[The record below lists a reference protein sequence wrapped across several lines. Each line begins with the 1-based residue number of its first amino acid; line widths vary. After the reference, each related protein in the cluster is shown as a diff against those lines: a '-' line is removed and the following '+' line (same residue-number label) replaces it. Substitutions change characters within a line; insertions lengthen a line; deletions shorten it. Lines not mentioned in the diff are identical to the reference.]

1 MGNTP
6 NSLEPW
12 SVKKSSAL
20 YNVNGWSAGF
30 FAINDAG
37 RTCVTPKGSN
47 GPSLDLYELVN
58 DLVDRGLRAPLWIR
72 FPDIVESRVKM
83 LAESFHNAFSTFG
96 YKGKYR
102 GVYPIKVNQQRHLVE
117 AMVRFGHGTGL
128 GLEAGSKP
136 ELLVALALL
145 DNPDA
150 LLVCNGFKD
159 KEYMETALL
168 ASRLGRNVIIVIDRY
183 QELPLLLNVA
193 RQLDIRPTIG
203 FRAKL
208 ENKGAGKWVD
218 SSGPRSKFGLT
229 ALEIVE
235 GVEFLK
241 KEGMLDCLQL
251 LHFHIGSQ
259 ITSIRPI
266 KDSLQEACRIYADL
280 FTMGAK
286 LQYLDVGG
294 GLGVDYDGSKTNWEN
309 SLNYSEQEYANDVVS
324 AIQTICEERELPHP
338 DIITES
344 GRALTAHHAVLVFNV
359 LGTHEILKS
368 TAPPAPSEGDHEKVV
383 ELWEV
388 YQKTSQ
394 KNLMETYHDSIQIK
408 EDSIKLFNLGYL
420 TLKDRAAIEQ
430 IFWAVIGKI
439 QKLSK
444 DLGERPEEL
453 EALDK
458 ELHDTYFCNFSVFQS
473 APDHWA
479 VRQLFPV
486 MPIHRLNE
494 EPTRKATFVDL
505 TCDSDGKMDR
515 FIDVKDVKH
524 ALEVHPV
531 DPDPNKEYYIGV
543 FLLGA
548 YQEILGD
555 MHNLFGDTDA
565 VYVSIKEDGDYEIDH
580 LVEGDTVTQVLEYVE
595 YFKPALMER
604 MRFAVEN
611 ALKSKRMSI
620 QDGRKFLQFY
630 EQGLD
635 GYTYLEGME

>member
-1 MGNTP
+1 MGNSGTS
-6 NSLEPW
+6 SLDVW
-12 SVKKSSAL
+12 SVKKSASL
-20 YNVNGWSAGF
+20 YNVAGWSNGF
-30 FAINDAG
+30 FTINEQG
-37 RTCVTPKGSN
+37 RTCVTPKGPT

-58 DLVDRGLRAPLWIR
+58 DLVDRGLRAPILLR
-72 FPDIVESRVKM
+72 FPDIVEARVKT
-83 LAESFHNAFSTFG
+83 LAESFQNAFQTFG

-117 AMVRFGHGTGL
+117 AMLRAGTETGL
-128 GLEAGSKP
+128 GIEAGSKP
-136 ELLVALALL
+136 ELLAALSVL

-150 LLVCNGFKD
+150 LTICNGFKD
-159 KEYMETALL
+159 KEYIETALL
-168 ASRLGRNVIIVIDRY
+168 ASRLGRNIIVVIDRY
-183 QELPLLLNVA
+183 QELPLLLNIA
-193 RQLDIRPTIG
+193 KSLDIKPKIG

-235 GVEFLK
+235 GIEYLK

-266 KDSLQEACRIYADL
+266 KDSLQEAVRIFADL
-280 FTMGAK
+280 HAMGAK
-286 LQYLDVGG
+286 LQYMDVGG

-324 AIQTICEERELPHP
+324 AIQTICDERELPHP
-338 DIITES
+338 DVITES

-359 LGTHEILKS
+359 LGTHEILKKNS
-368 TAPPAPSEGDHEKVV
+368 PAAPGPEEHEKVQ
-383 ELWEV
+383 ELWEIFN
-388 YQKTSQ
+388 KISLRNMTES
-394 KNLMETYHDSIQIK
+394 YHDTIQAK

-420 TLKDRAAIEQ
+420 TLKDRAAIEGL
-430 IFWAVIGKI
+430 FWAIIGKI

-444 DLGERPEEL
+444 ELAERSEDL

-458 ELHDTYFCNFSVFQS
+458 ELHDTYYCNFSVFQS

-515 FIDVKDVKH
+515 FIDIKDVKH
-524 ALEVHPV
+524 ALEVHPLQ
-531 DPDPNKEYYIGV
+531 DGQEYYLGV

-555 MHNLFGDTDA
+555 LHNLFGDTDA
-565 VYVSIKEDGDYEIDH
+565 VYVNILEDGYEISQ
-580 LVEGDTVTQVLEYVE
+580 GDTVTQVLEYVE

-611 ALKSKRMSI
+611 ALKKKTMTI
-620 QDGRKFLQFY
+620 QEGRKFLHFY

-635 GYTYLEGME
+635 GYTYLEGNE

>member
-1 MGNTP
+1 MGNTVT
-6 NSLEPW
+6 SLEPW
-12 SVKKSSAL
+12 SVKKSLSL
-20 YNVNGWSAGF
+20 YNVPGWSNGF
-30 FAINDAG
+30 FTVNEQG
-37 RTCVTPKGSN
+37 RVCVTPKGAN
-47 GPSLDLYELVN
+47 GPSLDLYELTN

-72 FPDIVESRVKM
+72 FPDIVEGRVKV
-83 LAESFHNAFSTFG
+83 LAESFHNAFGTFA

-117 AMVRFGHGTGL
+117 AMVRYGAETGL

-145 DNPDA
+145 DNPEA

-159 KEYMETALL
+159 KEYIETALL
-168 ASRLGRNVIIVIDRY
+168 AQRLGRNIIVVIDRY
-183 QELPLLLNVA
+183 QELPLLLSVA
-193 RQLDIRPTIG
+193 RSLDIKPRIG

-208 ENKGAGKWVD
+208 EAKGAGKWVD

-229 ALEIVE
+229 ASEIVE
-235 GVEFLK
+235 GVEYLK
-241 KEGMLDCLQL
+241 KEGMLDCLEL

-266 KDSLQEACRIYADL
+266 KDSLQEACRVFADL
-280 FTMGAK
+280 HAMGAK
-286 LQYLDVGG
+286 LKFMDVGG

-324 AIQTICEERELPHP
+324 AIQSICEERELPHP

-359 LGTHEILKS
+359 LGTHEILKKDH
-368 TAPPAPSEGDHEKVV
+368 PPAPGPEDHEKVH
-383 ELWEV
+383 ELHEIHNKLSV
-388 YQKTSQ
+388 R
-394 KNLMETYHDSIQIK
+394 NLIESYHDVIAAK
-408 EDSIKLFNLGYL
+408 EDSLKLFNLGYL

-430 IFWAVIGKI
+430 IFWAIIGKI

-444 DLGERPEEL
+444 ELQDIPEEFD
-453 EALDK
+453 ALDK

-479 VRQLFPV
+479 VKQLFPV

-494 EPTRKATFVDL
+494 EPTRKATLVDL

-515 FIDVKDVKH
+515 FIDIKDVKH
-524 ALEVHPV
+524 ALEVHTVNP
-531 DPDPNKEYYIGV
+531 KEEYYMGL

-565 VYVSIKEDGDYEIDH
+565 VYVTITDDGYEISH
-580 LVEGDTVTQVLEYVE
+580 LVEGDTVEQVLEFVE

-611 ALKSKRMSI
+611 ALKKKTMSI

-635 GYTYLEGME
+635 GYTYLEGNE

>member
-1 MGNTP
+1 MGNSGSS
-6 NSLEPW
+6 SLETW
-12 SVKKSSAL
+12 NVKKSSSL
-20 YNVNGWSAGF
+20 YNVAGWSNDF
-30 FAINDAG
+30 FAINEQG
-37 RTCVTPKGSN
+37 RTCVTPKGPN
-47 GPSLDLYELVN
+47 GPSLDLYELVG
-58 DLVDRGLRAPLWIR
+58 DLVDRGLRAPILLR
-72 FPDIVESRVKM
+72 FPDIVEARVRS
-83 LAESFHNAFSTFG
+83 LAQSFHSAFQTFN
-96 YKGKYR
+96 YQGKYR

-117 AMVRFGHGTGL
+117 AMLRAGQETGL
-128 GLEAGSKP
+128 GIEAGSKP
-136 ELLVALALL
+136 ELLAALSLL
-145 DNPDA
+145 DNPEA
-150 LLVCNGFKD
+150 LTICNGFKD
-159 KEYMETALL
+159 KEYIETALL
-168 ASRLGRNVIIVIDRY
+168 ASRLGRNIIVVIDRY
-183 QELPLLLNVA
+183 QELPLLLGIA
-193 RQLDIRPTIG
+193 KSLDIKPRIG

-235 GVEFLK
+235 GVEVLK

-280 FTMGAK
+280 YAMGAK
-286 LQYLDVGG
+286 LQFMDVGG

-338 DIITES
+338 DVITES

-359 LGTHEILKS
+359 LGTHEILKKK
-368 TAPPAPSEGDHEKVV
+368 APEAPATDEHEKVQ
-383 ELWEV
+383 ELWEIFN
-388 YQKTSQ
+388 KISLRNMTES
-394 KNLMETYHDSIQIK
+394 YHDTIQAK

-420 TLKDRAAIEQ
+420 TLKDRAAIEGL
-430 IFWAVIGKI
+430 FWAIIGKI

-444 DLGERPEEL
+444 ELAERSEDL

-458 ELHDTYFCNFSVFQS
+458 ELHDTYYCNFSVFQS

-486 MPIHRLNE
+486 MPIHRLEE
-494 EPTRKATFVDL
+494 EPTRRATFVDL
-505 TCDSDGKMDR
+505 TCDSDGKIDR
-515 FIDVKDVKH
+515 FIDIKDVKH
-524 ALEVHPV
+524 ALEVHPL
-531 DPDPNKEYYIGV
+531 KEGEEYYLGV

-565 VYVSIKEDGDYEIDH
+565 VYVSISDEGYEISH
-580 LVEGDTVTQVLEYVE
+580 IVEGDTVTQVLEYVE

-611 ALKSKRMSI
+611 ALKKKTMTI
-620 QDGRKFLQFY
+620 QEGRKFLHFY

-635 GYTYLEGME
+635 GYTYLEGNE

>member
-1 MGNTP
+1 M
-6 NSLEPW
+6 LEAWNP
-12 SVKKSSAL
+12 KKSAGL
-20 YNVNGWSAGF
+20 YNVNGWSEGF
-30 FAINDAG
+30 FGINDKG
-37 RTCVTPKGSN
+37 NVIVTPKGPN
-47 GPSLDLYELVN
+47 GPQLDLLELVN

-72 FPDIVESRVKM
+72 FPDILESRVKII
-83 LAESFHNAFSTFG
+83 AQSFQNAFQTFG
-96 YKGKYR
+96 YKGRYR

-117 AMVRFGHGTGL
+117 ALVRYGLETAL

-145 DNPDA
+145 DNPEA

-159 KEYMETALL
+159 KEYIETALQ
-168 ASRLGRNVIIVIDRY
+168 ASRLGRNVIIVIDRF
-183 QELPLLLNVA
+183 QELPLLVQVS
-193 RQLDIRPTIG
+193 RQLGISPRIG

-208 ENKGAGKWVD
+208 EAKGAGKWVD

-235 GVEFLK
+235 GVELLK

-280 FTMGAK
+280 CAMGANMK
-286 LQYLDVGG
+286 LLDVGG

-324 AIQTICEERELPHP
+324 AIQSICEERELPHP

-368 TAPPAPSEGDHEKVV
+368 GAPAVPSPDDHEKVHELYEIYGKLSPKNMV
-383 ELWEV
+383 EL
-388 YQKTSQ
+388 
-394 KNLMETYHDSIQIK
+394 YHDTIQAK
-408 EDSIKLFNLGYL
+408 EDAAKLFNLGYL
-420 TLKDRAAIEQ
+420 TLKERAAIESY
-430 IFWAVIGKI
+430 FWHIITRI
-439 QKLSK
+439 QKMTSELA
-444 DLGERPEEL
+444 ERPEEL
-453 EALDK
+453 DALEK
-458 ELHDTYFCNFSVFQS
+458 ELHDTYYCNFSVFQS

-494 EPTRKATFVDL
+494 QPTRRATFVDL

-515 FIDVKDVKH
+515 FIDIKDVKH
-524 ALEVHPV
+524 ALEVHPLESG
-531 DPDPNKEYYIGV
+531 KEYFIGV

-565 VYVSIKEDGDYEIDH
+565 VYVSIKDDDYEIDH
-580 LVEGDTVTQVLEYVE
+580 LVEGDTVKQVIEYVE
-595 YFKPALMER
+595 YYKPALMER

-611 ALKSKRMSI
+611 AMKSKRMTI
-620 QDGRKFLQFY
+620 QEGRSFLQSY
-630 EQGLD
+630 EQGLE
-635 GYTYLEGME
+635 GYTYLEGNE

>member
-12 SVKKSSAL
+12 SVKKSSGL

-30 FAINDAG
+30 FTINEAG
-37 RTCVTPKGSN
+37 NVCVTPKGPT
-47 GPSLDLYELVN
+47 GPSLDLNELVN

-72 FPDIVESRVKM
+72 FPEIVETRVKM
-83 LAESFHNAFSTFG
+83 IAESFHNAFQTFN

-117 AMVRFGHGTGL
+117 AMVRCGFETGL

-136 ELLVALALL
+136 ELLVALAQL

-150 LLVCNGFKD
+150 LLICNGFKD
-159 KEYMETALL
+159 KEYIETALL
-168 ASRLGRNVIIVIDRY
+168 ATRLGRNIIVVIDRY
-183 QELPLLLNVA
+183 QELPLLVSIA
-193 RQLDIRPTIG
+193 KSLDIKPVIG

-229 ALEIVE
+229 ALEMVE

-241 KEGMLDCLQL
+241 KENMMDCLQL
-251 LHFHIGSQ
+251 MHFHIGSQ

-266 KDSLQEACRIYADL
+266 KDSLQEACRVFADL
-280 FTMGAK
+280 CAMGAK
-286 LQYLDVGG
+286 LQYMDVGG

-309 SLNYSEQEYANDVVS
+309 SVNYSEQEYANDVVS
-324 AIQTICEERELPHP
+324 AIQSICEERELPHP
-338 DIITES
+338 AIITES

-359 LGTHEILKS
+359 LGTHEIVKPGS
-368 TAPPAPSEGDHEKVV
+368 PSAPGPEAHEKVQ
-383 ELWEV
+383 ELWEI
-388 YQKTSQ
+388 YNKLSQ
-394 KNLMETYHDSIQIK
+394 KNMTELYHDTIQDK

-420 TLKDRAAIEQ
+420 TLKDRAEIDLL
-430 IFWAVIGKI
+430 FWAIIGKI

-444 DLGERPEEL
+444 DMVERPEEL
-453 EALDK
+453 ENLDK

-486 MPIHRLNE
+486 MPIHRLAE
-494 EPTRKATFVDL
+494 EPTRKATLVDL

-524 ALEVHPV
+524 ALEVHPLE
-531 DPDPNKEYYIGV
+531 PGKEYYIGV

-565 VYVSIKEDGDYEIDH
+565 VYVSVKDGDYEIDH

-595 YFKPALMER
+595 YFKPAMMER
-604 MRFAVEN
+604 MRYSVEN
-611 ALKSKRMSI
+611 ALKTKRMTI
-620 QDGRKFLQFY
+620 LEGRKFLQFY

-635 GYTYLEGME
+635 GYTYLEGNE

>member
-1 MGNTP
+1 MGNTTT
-6 NSLEPW
+6 SLDLW
-12 SVKKSSAL
+12 SVKKSASL
-20 YNVNGWSAGF
+20 YNIAGWSNGF
-30 FAINDAG
+30 FNINEAG
-37 RTCVTPKGSN
+37 HTTVTPKGIN
-47 GPSLDLYELVN
+47 GPSLDLYDLVN

-72 FPDIVESRVKM
+72 FPDIVESRVKT
-83 LAESFHNAFSTFG
+83 LAESFHNAFGTFN

-117 AMVRFGHGTGL
+117 AMVKFGHDTGL

-136 ELLVALALL
+136 ELLIALALL
-145 DNPDA
+145 DNPEA
-150 LLVCNGFKD
+150 LLICNGFKD
-159 KEYMETALL
+159 KEYIETALL
-168 ASRLGRNVIIVIDRY
+168 ASRLGRNIIVVIDRY
-183 QELPLLLNVA
+183 QELPLLLSIA
-193 RQLDIRPTIG
+193 KQLGVKPTIG

-235 GVEFLK
+235 GIDYLK

-266 KDSLQEACRIYADL
+266 KDSLQEACRIFADL
-280 FTMGAK
+280 HTMGAK
-286 LQYLDVGG
+286 LQYMDVGG

-324 AIQTICEERELPHP
+324 AIQSICEERDLPHP
-338 DIITES
+338 DVITES

-359 LGTHEILKS
+359 LGTHEILKKE
-368 TAPPAPSEGDHEKVV
+368 APVAPQAEEHEKVH
-383 ELWEV
+383 ELWEI
-388 YQKTSQ
+388 YNKLSLRNITE
-394 KNLMETYHDSIQIK
+394 LYHDTVQAK

-420 TLKDRAAIEQ
+420 TLKDRAGVEGL
-430 IFWAVIGKI
+430 FWAIIGKI
-439 QKLSK
+439 QKMSK
-444 DLGERPEEL
+444 ELGERSEDL

-458 ELHDTYFCNFSVFQS
+458 ELHDTYYCNFSVFQS

-515 FIDVKDVKH
+515 FIDIKDVKH
-524 ALEVHPV
+524 ALEVHPLKV
-531 DPDPNKEYYIGV
+531 GEEYYIAV

-565 VYVSIKEDGDYEIDH
+565 VYVSVNDEGYEISH

-611 ALKSKRMSI
+611 ALKKKTMTI
-620 QDGRKFLQFY
+620 QEGRKFIHFY

-635 GYTYLEGME
+635 GYTYLEGNE

>member
-1 MGNTP
+1 M
-6 NSLEPW
+6 
-12 SVKKSSAL
+12 
-20 YNVNGWSAGF
+20 
-30 FAINDAG
+30 
-37 RTCVTPKGSN
+37 
-47 GPSLDLYELVN
+47 
-58 DLVDRGLRAPLWIR
+58 LRAGQ
-72 FPDIVESRVKM
+72 E
-83 LAESFHNAFSTFG
+83 
-96 YKGKYR
+96 
-102 GVYPIKVNQQRHLVE
+102 
-117 AMVRFGHGTGL
+117 TGL
-128 GLEAGSKP
+128 GIEAGSKP
-136 ELLVALALL
+136 ELLAALSLL

-150 LLVCNGFKD
+150 LTICNGFKD
-159 KEYMETALL
+159 KEYIETALL
-168 ASRLGRNVIIVIDRY
+168 ASRLGRNIIVVIDRY
-183 QELPLLLNVA
+183 QELPLLLGIA
-193 RQLDIRPTIG
+193 KSLDIKPRIG

-235 GVEFLK
+235 GVEVLK

-280 FTMGAK
+280 YAMGAK
-286 LQYLDVGG
+286 LQYMDVGG

-338 DIITES
+338 DVITES

-359 LGTHEILKS
+359 LGTHEILKKK
-368 TAPPAPSEGDHEKVV
+368 APEAPLPEEHEKVQ
-383 ELWEV
+383 ELWEIFN
-388 YQKTSQ
+388 KISLRNMTES
-394 KNLMETYHDSIQIK
+394 YHDTIQAK

-420 TLKDRAAIEQ
+420 TLKDRAAIEGL
-430 IFWAVIGKI
+430 FWAIIGKI

-444 DLGERPEEL
+444 ELAERSEDL

-458 ELHDTYFCNFSVFQS
+458 ELHDTYYCNFSVFQS

-486 MPIHRLNE
+486 MPIHRLDE
-494 EPTRKATFVDL
+494 EPTRRATFVDL
-505 TCDSDGKMDR
+505 TCDSDGKIDR

-524 ALEVHPV
+524 ALEVHPL
-531 DPDPNKEYYIGV
+531 KEGEEYYLGV

-565 VYVSIKEDGDYEIDH
+565 VYVSISDEGYEISH
-580 LVEGDTVTQVLEYVE
+580 IVEGDTVTQVLEYVE

-611 ALKSKRMSI
+611 ALKKKTMTI
-620 QDGRKFLQFY
+620 QEGRKFLHFY

-635 GYTYLEGME
+635 GYTYLEGNE

>member
-1 MGNTP
+1 MGNSGSS
-6 NSLEPW
+6 SLETW
-12 SVKKSSAL
+12 NVKKSASL
-20 YNVNGWSAGF
+20 YNVAGWSNGF
-30 FAINDAG
+30 FTINEQG
-37 RTCVTPKGSN
+37 RTCVTPKGPT

-58 DLVDRGLRAPLWIR
+58 DLVDRGLRAPILLR
-72 FPDIVESRVKM
+72 FPDIVEARVKT
-83 LAESFHNAFSTFG
+83 LAESFHNAFQTFG

-117 AMVRFGHGTGL
+117 AMLRAGSETGL
-128 GLEAGSKP
+128 GIEAGSKP
-136 ELLVALALL
+136 ELLAALSLH
-145 DNPDA
+145 DNPEA
-150 LLVCNGFKD
+150 LMICNGFKD
-159 KEYMETALL
+159 KEYIETALL
-168 ASRLGRNVIIVIDRY
+168 ASRLGRNIIVVIDRY
-183 QELPLLLNVA
+183 QELPLLLNISKS
-193 RQLDIRPTIG
+193 LDIKPKIG

-235 GVEFLK
+235 GVEYLK

-266 KDSLQEACRIYADL
+266 KDSLQEACRIFADL
-280 FTMGAK
+280 YAMGAK
-286 LQYLDVGG
+286 LQYMDVGG

-338 DIITES
+338 DVITES

-359 LGTHEILKS
+359 LGTHEILKK
-368 TAPPAPSEGDHEKVV
+368 TAPVAPSEGEHEKVQ
-383 ELWEV
+383 ELWEIFNKISLRNV
-388 YQKTSQ
+388 TE
-394 KNLMETYHDSIQIK
+394 LYHDTVQAK

-420 TLKDRAAIEQ
+420 TLKDRAAIEGL
-430 IFWAVIGKI
+430 FWAIIGKI

-444 DLGERPEEL
+444 ELADRSEDL

-458 ELHDTYFCNFSVFQS
+458 ELHDTYYCNFSVFQS

-486 MPIHRLNE
+486 MPIHRLHE
-494 EPTRKATFVDL
+494 QPTRQATFVDL
-505 TCDSDGKMDR
+505 TCDSDGKIDR

-524 ALEVHPV
+524 ALEVHPL
-531 DPDPNKEYYIGV
+531 KEGEEYYLGV

-565 VYVSIKEDGDYEIDH
+565 VYVSIQDDGYEISH
-580 LVEGDTVTQVLEYVE
+580 IVEGDTVSQVLEYVE

-611 ALKSKRMSI
+611 ALKKKSMTI
-620 QDGRKFLQFY
+620 QEGRKFLHFY

-635 GYTYLEGME
+635 GYTYLEGNE

>member
-1 MGNTP
+1 MGNTG

-12 SVKKSSAL
+12 SVKKSAAL

-30 FAINDAG
+30 FTINDAG
-37 RTCVTPKGSN
+37 RTCVTPKGAN

-72 FPDIVESRVKM
+72 FPDIVETRVKA
-83 LAESFHNAFSTFG
+83 LADSFHQAFQTFG
-96 YKGKYR
+96 YKGRYR

-117 AMVRFGHGTGL
+117 AMVRFGSETFL

-145 DNPDA
+145 DNPEPM
-150 LLVCNGFKD
+150 LICNGFKD
-159 KEYMETALL
+159 KEYIETALL
-168 ASRLGRNVIIVIDRY
+168 ASRLGRNIVIVIDRF
-183 QELPLLLNVA
+183 QELPLLFQVA
-193 RQLDIRPTIG
+193 KSLDIKPRIG

-241 KEGMLDCLQL
+241 KEGALDCLQL

-280 FTMGAK
+280 YAMGAK

-359 LGTHEILKS
+359 LGTHEILKNTS
-368 TAPPAPSEGDHEKVV
+368 PPQPAAEDHEKVI
-383 ELWEV
+383 ELWEI
-388 YQKTSQ
+388 YNKISLR
-394 KNLMETYHDSIQIK
+394 NMNELYHDTIQAK

-420 TLKDRAAIEQ
+420 TLKDRAQIEQ
-430 IFWAVIGKI
+430 IFWAIIGKI

-444 DLGERPEEL
+444 ELSERPEDL
-453 EALDK
+453 ESLDK
-458 ELHDTYFCNFSVFQS
+458 ELHDTYYCNFSVFQS

-515 FIDVKDVKH
+515 FIDVKDVKY

-531 DPDPNKEYYIGV
+531 DPAKEYYIGV

-565 VYVSIKEDGDYEIDH
+565 VYVSIKEDGYEIDH

-611 ALKSKRMSI
+611 ALKTKRMNI
-620 QDGRKFLQFY
+620 QEGRKFLQFY

-635 GYTYLEGME
+635 GYTYLEGNE

>member
-1 MGNTP
+1 MGNTTS
-6 NSLEPW
+6 SLEQW
-12 SVKKSSAL
+12 NVKKSTAL
-20 YNVNGWSAGF
+20 YNVPGWSAGF
-30 FAINDAG
+30 FNVNDSG
-37 RTCVTPKGSN
+37 NVIVTPKGAN
-47 GPSLDLYELVN
+47 GPSLDLFELVN

-83 LAESFHNAFSTFG
+83 LAESFQNAFQTFG

-117 AMVRFGHGTGL
+117 AMVRFGAETNL

-145 DNPDA
+145 DNPEA
-150 LLVCNGFKD
+150 LLICNGFKD
-159 KEYMETALL
+159 KEYIETALL
-168 ASRLGRNVIIVIDRY
+168 ASRLGKNIVIVIDRF
-183 QELPLLLNVA
+183 QELPLLFSIA
-193 RQLDIRPTIG
+193 KSLDVVPKIG

-241 KEGMLDCLQL
+241 KENALDCLQL

-280 FTMGAK
+280 YTMGAK
-286 LQYLDVGG
+286 LRYLDVGG
-294 GLGVDYDGSKTNWEN
+294 GLGVDYDGSRTNWEN

-359 LGTHEILKS
+359 LGTHEILKAGS
-368 TAPPAPSEGDHEKVV
+368 PPAPGAEAHEKVQ

-388 YQKTSQ
+388 YNKISQ
-394 KNLMETYHDSIQIK
+394 KNVNELYHDTIQAK

-420 TLKDRAAIEQ
+420 TLKDRAQIEQ
-430 IFWAVIGKI
+430 IFWAIIGKI
-439 QKLSK
+439 QKISK
-444 DLGERPEEL
+444 ELPERPEDL
-453 EALDK
+453 ESLDK
-458 ELHDTYFCNFSVFQS
+458 ELHDTYFCNFSIFQS

-486 MPIHRLNE
+486 MPIHRLQE
-494 EPTRKATFVDL
+494 EPTRKATLVDL
-505 TCDSDGKMDR
+505 TCDSDGKMDK

-524 ALEVHPV
+524 ALEVHSV
-531 DPDPNKEYYIGV
+531 DPTKEYYLGV

-555 MHNLFGDTDA
+555 MHNLFGDTDS
-565 VYVSIKEDGDYEIDH
+565 VYVSIKEDGYEIDH

-611 ALKSKRMSI
+611 ALKNKRMSI
-620 QDGRKFLQFY
+620 QEGRKFLHFY

-635 GYTYLEGME
+635 GYTYLEGNE

>member
-12 SVKKSSAL
+12 SVKKSSSL
-20 YNVNGWSAGF
+20 YNVPGWSAGF
-30 FAINDAG
+30 FTINEQG
-37 RTCVTPKGSN
+37 RACATPKGPN
-47 GPSLDLYELVN
+47 GPSVDIYELVN
-58 DLVDRGLRAPLWIR
+58 DLVDRGLRAPLLLR
-72 FPDIVESRVKM
+72 FPDIVEARVKM
-83 LAESFHNAFSTFG
+83 LAESFQNAFQTFG
-96 YKGKYR
+96 YRGQYR

-117 AMVRFGHGTGL
+117 AMVRFGSETHL

-136 ELLVALALL
+136 ELLVALGLLENPEALL
-145 DNPDA
+145 I
-150 LLVCNGFKD
+150 CNGFKD
-159 KEYMETALL
+159 KEYIETALL
-168 ASRLGRNVIIVIDRY
+168 ASRLGRNVMIVIDRF
-183 QELPLLLNVA
+183 QELPLLFSIA
-193 RQLDIRPTIG
+193 KSLDIKPKIG

-235 GVEFLK
+235 GIEFLK
-241 KEGMLDCLQL
+241 KEDQLDCLQL

-280 FTMGAK
+280 YSMGAK

-294 GLGVDYDGSKTNWEN
+294 GLGVDYDGSRTNWEN

-324 AIQTICEERELPHP
+324 AIQQICEERELPHP

-344 GRALTAHHAVLVFNV
+344 GRALTAHHAALIFNV
-359 LGTHEILKS
+359 LGTHEILK
-368 TAPPAPSEGDHEKVV
+368 TVAPKAPGPDDHEKVL
-383 ELWEV
+383 ELWEIHN
-388 YQKTSQ
+388 KISLR
-394 KNLMETYHDSIQIK
+394 NMNELYHDTIQAK

-420 TLKDRAAIEQ
+420 TLKDRAAIEGL
-430 IFWAVIGKI
+430 FWAIIGKI

-444 DLGERPEEL
+444 ELAERSEDL

-494 EPTRKATFVDL
+494 EPTRRATLVDL

-515 FIDVKDVKH
+515 FIDIKDVKH
-524 ALEVHPV
+524 ALEVHAV
-531 DPDPNKEYYIGV
+531 DPTKEYYLGI

-565 VYVSIKEDGDYEIDH
+565 VYVSIKEDGYEIDH
-580 LVEGDTVTQVLEYVE
+580 LVEGDTVSQVLEYVE

-611 ALKSKRMSI
+611 ALKNKRMTI
-620 QDGRKFLQFY
+620 QEGRKFLHFY

-635 GYTYLEGME
+635 GYTYLEGNE

>member
-1 MGNTP
+1 MGNSGSS
-6 NSLEPW
+6 SLETW
-12 SVKKSSAL
+12 SVKKSASL
-20 YNVNGWSAGF
+20 YNVAGWSNGF
-30 FAINDAG
+30 FTINEQG
-37 RTCVTPKGSN
+37 RTCVTPKGPN

-58 DLVDRGLRAPLWIR
+58 DLVDRGLRAPILLR
-72 FPDIVESRVKM
+72 FPDIVEARVKT
-83 LAESFHNAFSTFG
+83 LAESFQNAFQTFG

-117 AMVRFGHGTGL
+117 AMLRAGSETGL
-128 GLEAGSKP
+128 GIEAGSKP
-136 ELLVALALL
+136 ELLAALSLL
-145 DNPDA
+145 DSPEA
-150 LLVCNGFKD
+150 LTICNGFKD
-159 KEYMETALL
+159 KEYIETALL
-168 ASRLGRNVIIVIDRY
+168 ASRLGRNIIVVIDRY
-183 QELPLLLNVA
+183 QELPLLLSIA
-193 RQLDIRPTIG
+193 KSLDIRPKIG

-266 KDSLQEACRIYADL
+266 KDSLQEAVRIFADL
-280 FTMGAK
+280 YAMGAK
-286 LQYLDVGG
+286 LQYMDVGG

-324 AIQTICEERELPHP
+324 AIQGICDERELPHP
-338 DIITES
+338 DVITES

-359 LGTHEILKS
+359 LGTHEILKK
-368 TAPPAPSEGDHEKVV
+368 TAPSAPGPDEHEKVQ
-383 ELWEV
+383 ELWEIFN
-388 YQKTSQ
+388 KISLRNITE
-394 KNLMETYHDSIQIK
+394 LYHDTVQAK

-420 TLKDRAAIEQ
+420 TLKDRAAIEGL
-430 IFWAVIGKI
+430 FWAIIGKI

-444 DLGERPEEL
+444 ELADRSEDL

-458 ELHDTYFCNFSVFQS
+458 ELHDTYYCNFSVFQS

-486 MPIHRLNE
+486 MPIHRLHE
-494 EPTRKATFVDL
+494 QPTRQATFVDL
-505 TCDSDGKMDR
+505 TCDSDGKIDR

-524 ALEVHPV
+524 ALEVHPL
-531 DPDPNKEYYIGV
+531 KEGEEYYLGV

-555 MHNLFGDTDA
+555 LHNLFGDTDA
-565 VYVSIKEDGDYEIDH
+565 VYVSIQEDGYEISH
-580 LVEGDTVTQVLEYVE
+580 IVEGDTVSQVLEYVE

-611 ALKSKRMSI
+611 ALKKKSMTI
-620 QDGRKFLQFY
+620 QEGRKFLHYY

-635 GYTYLEGME
+635 GYTYLEGNE

>member
-1 MGNTP
+1 MGNTVS
-6 NSLEPW
+6 SLEQW
-12 SVKKSSAL
+12 STKKSSAL
-20 YNVNGWSAGF
+20 YNVPGWSAGF
-30 FAINDAG
+30 FAVNDAG
-37 RTCVTPKGSN
+37 HVSVTPKGAN
-47 GPSLDLYELVN
+47 GPSLDLNELVN

-72 FPDIVESRVKM
+72 FPDIVETRVKM
-83 LAESFHNAFSTFG
+83 LAESFSNAFQTFG

-117 AMVRFGHGTGL
+117 AMVRFGAETNL

-145 DNPDA
+145 DNPEA
-150 LLVCNGFKD
+150 LLICNGFKD
-159 KEYMETALL
+159 KEYIETALL
-168 ASRLGRNVIIVIDRY
+168 ASRLGRNVIIVIDRF
-183 QELPLLLNVA
+183 QELPLLFQIA
-193 RQLDIRPTIG
+193 KSLDITPRIG

-235 GVEFLK
+235 GIEFLK
-241 KEGMLDCLQL
+241 KENALGCLEL

-286 LQYLDVGG
+286 LNYLDVGG
-294 GLGVDYDGSKTNWEN
+294 GLGVDYDGSRTNWEN

-368 TAPPAPSEGDHEKVV
+368 VSPPSPGPDAHEKVQ
-383 ELWEV
+383 ELWEIHNKV
-388 YQKTSQ
+388 SQ
-394 KNLMETYHDSIQIK
+394 KNMNELYHDTIQAK

-420 TLKDRAAIEQ
+420 TLKDRAQIEQ
-430 IFWAVIGKI
+430 IFWAIIGKI

-444 DLGERPEEL
+444 EMAERPEDL

-531 DPDPNKEYYIGV
+531 DPNKEYYIGV

-565 VYVSIKEDGDYEIDH
+565 VYVSIKEDGYEIDH

-611 ALKSKRMSI
+611 ALKGKRMSI
-620 QDGRKFLQFY
+620 QEGRKFLHFY

-635 GYTYLEGME
+635 GYTYLEGNE

>member
-1 MGNTP
+1 MGNTT
-6 NSLEPW
+6 STTLESW
-12 SVKKSSAL
+12 NVKKSSSL
-20 YNVNGWSAGF
+20 YNVAGWSASF
-30 FAINDAG
+30 FSVNDAG
-37 RTCVTPKGSN
+37 RVCVTPKGPT

-72 FPDIVESRVKM
+72 FPEIVETRVKM
-83 LAESFHNAFSTFG
+83 VAECFQNAFQSFQ

-117 AMVRFGHGTGL
+117 AMVRYGHETNL

-145 DNPDA
+145 DNPEA
-150 LLVCNGFKD
+150 LLICNGFKD
-159 KEYMETALL
+159 REYIETALL
-168 ASRLGRNVIIVIDRY
+168 STRLGRNVIVVIDRY
-183 QELPLLLNVA
+183 PELALLLSVA
-193 RQLDIRPTIG
+193 KRLDIKPRIG

-229 ALEIVE
+229 AIEIVE
-235 GVEFLK
+235 GVELLK
-241 KEGMLDCLQL
+241 KENMLDCLHL

-266 KDSLQEACRIYADL
+266 KDSLQEATRIFADL
-280 FTMGAK
+280 IAMGAK
-286 LQYLDVGG
+286 MEYIDVGG

-309 SLNYSEQEYANDVVS
+309 SVNYSEQEYANDVVS
-324 AIQTICEERELPHP
+324 AIQSMCDEREIPHP
-338 DIITES
+338 DIITEC
-344 GRALTAHHAVLVFNV
+344 GRALSAHHAVLVFNV
-359 LGTHEILKS
+359 LGTHEILK
-368 TAPPAPSEGDHEKVV
+368 TASPNAPGPEDHEKVH
-383 ELWEV
+383 ELWEI
-388 YQKTSQ
+388 YNKISQ
-394 KNLMETYHDSIQIK
+394 KNLRELFHDTIQAK
-408 EDSIKLFNLGYL
+408 EDSAKLFNLGYL
-420 TLKDRAAIEQ
+420 TLKDRAAMEA
-430 IFWAVIGKI
+430 IFWAIIGKV
-439 QKLSK
+439 QKMAK
-444 DLGERPEEL
+444 DLMEPPEEL
-453 EALDK
+453 DALDK
-458 ELHDTYFCNFSVFQS
+458 ELHDTYYGNFSVFQS

-494 EPTRKATFVDL
+494 EPTRRATFVDL
-505 TCDSDGKMDR
+505 TCDSDGKIDR
-515 FIDVKDVKH
+515 FIDIKDVKH
-524 ALEVHPV
+524 ALEVHPLE
-531 DPDPNKEYYIGV
+531 PNKEYYLGV

-565 VYVSIKEDGDYEIDH
+565 VYVSIKDDDYEIDH

-595 YFKPALMER
+595 YYKPALMER

-611 ALKSKRMSI
+611 ALKAKRMTI
-620 QDGRKFLQFY
+620 QDGRTFLHFY

-635 GYTYLEGME
+635 GYTYLEGDE

>member
-12 SVKKSSAL
+12 SVKKSSSL
-20 YNVNGWSAGF
+20 YNVPGWSSGF
-30 FAINDAG
+30 FDINEAG
-37 RTCVTPKGSN
+37 RIRVTPKGPT

-72 FPDIVESRVKM
+72 FPDIVETRVRM
-83 LAESFHNAFSTFG
+83 LAECFNGAFGTFG
-96 YKGKYR
+96 YKGKYK

-117 AMVRFGHGTGL
+117 AMVKVGHETGL

-159 KEYMETALL
+159 KEYIETALL
-168 ASRLGRNVIIVIDRY
+168 STRLGRNILIVIDRY
-183 QELPLLLNVA
+183 QELPLLLNIA
-193 RQLDIRPTIG
+193 RQLDVKPRIG

-229 ALEIVE
+229 ALEMVE
-235 GVEFLK
+235 GFELLK
-241 KEGMLDCLQL
+241 KEGMIECLEL

-259 ITSIRPI
+259 ISSIRPF
-266 KDSLQEACRIYADL
+266 KDSLQEACRVYADL
-280 FTMGAK
+280 CAMGANLK
-286 LQYLDVGG
+286 YLDVGG

-309 SLNYSEQEYANDVVS
+309 SMNYSEQEYANDVVS
-324 AIQTICEERELPHP
+324 AIQSICEERELPHP

-359 LGTHEILKS
+359 LGTHEILKPGN
-368 TAPPAPSEGDHEKVV
+368 PPAPVEGDHEKVG
-383 ELWEV
+383 ELFEI
-388 YQKTSQ
+388 YNKLSLR
-394 KNLMETYHDSIQIK
+394 NLIESYHDTIQAK

-420 TLKDRAAIEQ
+420 TLKDRAAIDR
-430 IFWAVIGKI
+430 IFWAIIGKLHKMKKEV
-439 QKLSK
+439 Q
-444 DLGERPEEL
+444 DPPEEL
-453 EALDK
+453 ENLDK
-458 ELHDTYFCNFSVFQS
+458 ELHDTYYCNFSVFQS

-486 MPIHRLNE
+486 APIHRLQE
-494 EPTRKATFVDL
+494 EPTRKATLVDL

-524 ALEVHPV
+524 ALEVHPLEEGR
-531 DPDPNKEYYIGV
+531 EYYLGV

-565 VYVSIKEDGDYEIDH
+565 VYVSIKDDDYDVDH
-580 LVEGDTVTQVLEYVE
+580 IVEGDTVTQVLEYVE

-611 ALKSKRMSI
+611 ALKSKRMTI
-620 QDGRKFLQFY
+620 QEGRKFLQFY

-635 GYTYLEGME
+635 GYTYLEGNE